1 MIIWLAWC
9 IAKNAYLVFDMIVLL
24 SLLAAVR
31 LFKWTFR
38 IGRRYR

>member
-9 IAKNAYLVFDMIVLL
+9 IAKNTYLAFEIVVMLL
-24 SLLAAVR
+24 LLAAVR